1 MIRRPPR
8 STLFPYTTLFRS
20 NQQQQF
26 SATVTGSSNTAVTWS
41 MNPQLGTLSN
51 GLYTAP
57 ATITSTQ
64 TVTDTATT
72 PADSTQTANSNATL
86 NLPTSSFTPIRIN
99 SGGG

>member
-8 STLFPYTTLFRS
+8 STLFPYTPLFRS
-20 NQQQQF
+20 LSNNQQQQF

-41 MNPQLGTLSN
+41 MNPQVGTLSN

-64 TVTDTATT
+64 PVTVPPPSPTDT
-72 PADSTQTANSNATL
+72 TQSANSTPTL
-86 NLPTSSFTPIRIN
+86 NPPARTSPPSPVPR
-99 SGGG
+99 